1 MLKRALAAL
10 GAAAVM
16 TAVAVGGAAAVRAD
30 TNSSNQKSTQLL
42 CNVVLLSPNAN
53 VGGCSNVQVNN
64 QNMVK
69 TDTRNSS
76 VIDYAGVDA
85 VTGLLP

>member
-16 TAVAVGGAAAVRAD
+16 TAVAVGGAVAVHAD
-30 TNSSNQKSTQLL
+30 TNSSTQKSTQLL

-53 VGGCSNVQVNN
+53 VGGCSNVQVSN

-69 TDTRNSS
+69 TATSNNSL
-76 VIDYAGVDA
+76 IDYARVDA
-85 VTGLLP
+85 LTGLLP